1 MVFIVPSLLNHEL
14 RSVPDPTNDTEF
26 QVILS
31 SEQIQSLD
39 FSHVCLD
46 LPSLGLD
53 SEAGTNATI
62 QLRYVAEY
70 IDPDHDHRRVKR
82 HMPVNETFYA
92 CADVMLVREEAF
104 TFDIP
109 CFNTTAEADDDHHD
123 DDDDDDHEH
132 SHEHEGDDDED
143 EDDDDHEGD
152 SGLSG
157 ADIAGI
163 VVGSVV
169 GVAVIATV
177 AWYLWRR
184 DRREKQV
191 AQHIL
196 ETREDK

>member
-1 MVFIVPSLLNHEL
+1 
-14 RSVPDPTNDTEF
+14 
-26 QVILS
+26 
-31 SEQIQSLD
+31 
-39 FSHVCLD
+39 VCLD

-53 SEAGTNATI
+53 DDSIDTAGTNATI

-70 IDPDHDHRRVKR
+70 IDPDHHHRRRRSSSSVKR
-82 HMPVNETFYA
+82 HMPVNETFFA
-92 CADVMLVREEAF
+92 CADVTLVREEAF
-104 TFDIP
+104 TLDIP
-109 CFNTTAEADDDHHD
+109 CFNATAEADDDHDHEHD
-123 DDDDDDHEH
+123 DEDEDHEH
-132 SHEHEGDDDED
+132 SHEDENDED
-143 EDDDDHEGD
+143 EDEDHEH

-177 AWYLWRR
+177 AWYFWRR